1 MKTHFDKL
9 SVSTDVDTVMTYL
22 SLQADM
28 MPDKHSD
35 KYKRMIKI
43 VEIINRMKHYYDEVV
58 DENLK
63 FIDLMVENNTFTDE
77 EIDRMKEINRDTPTN
92 NRKSL
97 YVEDVMEMKK
107 ILNQ

>member
-43 VEIINRMKHYYDEVV
+43 VEIINRMKFYYDEIV
-58 DENLK
+58 DENLR
-63 FIDLMVENNTFTDE
+63 FIDLMVENNSFTDE
-77 EIDRMKEINRDTPTN
+77 EIDRMKEISRETPTD
-92 NRKSL
+92 NRKVL
-97 YVEDVMEMKK
+97 HVEEVMERKE
-107 ILNQ
+107 ILNK